1 VSQLRPPDTEPT
13 AHSAPSGALAALRVL
28 SISHRTAPLETLER
42 MALLPEA
49 IAACYRRA
57 RSRGIEA
64 VVVSTCNRTELY
76 WMAGD
81 EAPDA
86 GVAHVLPAI
95 EAGQAAGIEKRGRAA
110 AEHLFRVAAGLES
123 LVLGE
128 SEILGQVRDALD
140 LAEQHDAPGYLLSAL
155 FRAALRG
162 GGRARQ
168 ETAIG
173 NGALS
178 VASASV
184 QLLARVRPD
193 LTTSTVLVVGAGAT
207 GRKVARHLRGERVGR
222 LVLLNRTFE
231 RAAEHARALGAEAA
245 PLEAL
250 GEWLAKADAVVVA
263 AQTEAPLITE
273 TALAAARRGRIPH
286 PLALVDLSM
295 PRAIEPAC
303 ANLAGVTHHDL
314 SSLEAIVAR
323 HRAERERE
331 IPLVEALLDR
341 ELRVFEEQARESAA
355 RPVLAELRRMA
366 EAIRRSEL
374 ERALSAGGLDAAAL
388 DRVTRRIVDRLLH
401 GPSMALRR
409 DGADAGSERA
419 REVRRIF
426 GLEEADGADGRAD
439 DGPGPGDDE
448 ARA

>member
-1 VSQLRPPDTEPT
+1 
-13 AHSAPSGALAALRVL
+13 
-28 SISHRTAPLETLER
+28 
-42 MALLPEA
+42 MALPPEM
-49 IAACYRRA
+49 IAACYQRA
-57 RSRGIEA
+57 RARGIEA

-76 WMAGD
+76 WMA
-81 EAPDA
+81 AVADA
-86 GVAHVLPAI
+86 GAGSEIL
-95 EAGQAAGIEKRGRAA
+95 EAAEKGVPGIEKRGRAA
-110 AEHLFRVAAGLES
+110 AEHLFRVASGLES

-173 NGALS
+173 TGALS

-193 LTTSTVLVVGAGAT
+193 LATSTVLVVGAGAT

-222 LVLLNRTFE
+222 LVLLNRTFD
-231 RAAEHARALGAEAA
+231 RAVESARALGAEAA
-245 PLEAL
+245 PLDAL
-250 GEWLAKADAVVVA
+250 AEWLAKADAVVVA
-263 AQTEAPLITE
+263 AQTDTPLIT
-273 TALAAARRGRIPH
+273 AAVLAAARRGRMSR

-303 ANLAGVTHHDL
+303 ASLPGVTHHDL
-314 SSLEAIVAR
+314 SSLETIVAR

-331 IPLVEALLDR
+331 IPLVEALLER
-341 ELRVFEEQARESAA
+341 ELQVFEEQARESAA
-355 RPVLAELRRMA
+355 RPVLTELRRMA

-374 ERALSAGGLDAAAL
+374 ERALAAGSLDAAAL
-388 DRVTRRIVDRLLH
+388 DRVTRRIVDRVLH
-401 GPSMALRR
+401 GPSMTLRR
-409 DGADAGSERA
+409 EGGAGSARA
-419 REVRRIF
+419 REVRHLF
-426 GLEEADGADGRAD
+426 GLDELGAADERRDAPRREADEPADRPRESDADGAG
-439 DGPGPGDDE
+439 E
-448 ARA
+448 